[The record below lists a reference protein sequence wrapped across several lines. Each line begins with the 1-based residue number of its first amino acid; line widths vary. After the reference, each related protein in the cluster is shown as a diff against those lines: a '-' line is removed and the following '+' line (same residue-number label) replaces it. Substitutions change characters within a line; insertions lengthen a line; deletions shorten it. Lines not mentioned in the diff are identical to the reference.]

1 MINNSCIE
9 IFVQDVTP
17 IPLNSKELEAEEK
30 PQKSLNEKQQ
40 VCYLLATLLSILPL
54 ERKLCTFSCLI
65 LKIVSFVSF
74 Y

>member
-40 VCYLLATLLSILPL
+40 VCYLLATLFAPSYPSKESYARFL
-54 ERKLCTFSCLI
+54 
-65 LKIVSFVSF
+65 V
-74 Y
+74 